1 MSDVTRKAPRARSP
15 RTRGVLDLLL
25 LGPFTALFIT
35 REGPDYAVHSI
46 VGLVLLI
53 PVLVHL
59 SSKQGWIAR
68 AWSRA
73 GWPRKR
79 PNSRLNAA
87 LALATTT
94 AIITG
99 IPAWMGASLWN
110 APHAVSGLAS
120 IALALTHLV
129 RNRRK
134 LLALLRTDTPVS
146 AATAAAE

>member
-1 MSDVTRKAPRARSP
+1 MSDVTPQAPRARSP

-35 REGPDYAVHSI
+35 REGPDYTVHSV
-46 VGLVLLI
+46 VGLLLLI
-53 PVLVHL
+53 PVFVHL

-68 AWSRA
+68 AWSRT

-99 IPAWMGASLWN
+99 IPAWMGASLWT
-110 APHAVSGLAS
+110 APHAVSGLVS
-120 IALALTHLV
+120 LALALTHLV

-134 LLALLRTDTPVS
+134 LVALLRTGTP
-146 AATAAAE
+146 AAASTASAD